1 MKLSLLKSAKKRI
14 MKKNNTLFI
23 LAMSALVLQSCG
35 NDEKSAVKVMAD
47 EVIPVKVMPLEKSGA
62 GRTITVSGRFSTD
75 DETYMSFK
83 TGGIVQKVL
92 VREGDFIRK
101 GQLLATLDL
110 TEIDA
115 LVGQAKIALDKAE
128 RDLKRVTSLNK
139 DGFATLEQ
147 TQNAQTGRDVAFQQ
161 YESAKFN
168 RKYSEI
174 RALTD
179 GYVLHKMI
187 NAGQLV
193 SAGTPA
199 FETNGAG
206 KASWIL
212 KAGAGDVEW
221 SAISIGDEA
230 SVSADV
236 LQGKTLKAKVVR
248 KSEGTDPYNGS
259 FAVELAIEKRADVK
273 LASGMFGTAEV
284 SASGQSG
291 LWSIPYEALLDGNAG
306 EGFVF
311 VTDDNKTAVKVP
323 VKISSIEKNRVLIS
337 SGLENHRTLIVAGNA
352 YLTDKSQIRI
362 TQ

>member
-1 MKLSLLKSAKKRI
+1 
-14 MKKNNTLFI
+14 MKKQNTILI
-23 LAMSALVLQSCG
+23 LAAVLLLQACG
-35 NDEKSAVKVMAD
+35 HDEKPAGRVMTD
-47 EVIPVKVMPLEKSGA
+47 DVIPVKVMSLEKA
-62 GRTITVSGRFSTD
+62 GTAKTIMVSGRFSTD

-115 LVGQAKIALDKAE
+115 LVGQAKMAFEKSE
-128 RDLKRVTSLNK
+128 RDLKRVTNLNK

-147 TQNAQTGRDVAFQQ
+147 LQNAQTGRDVAFQQ
-161 YESAKFN
+161 YQSAQFN

-174 RALTD
+174 RALSD

-187 NAGQLV
+187 NTGQLV
-193 SAGTPA
+193 AAGTPA

-206 KASWIL
+206 NASWIL

-221 SAISIGDEA
+221 SSIEVGDEA
-230 SVSADV
+230 LVSADV
-236 LQGKTLKAKVVR
+236 LNGKPLKAKVIR
-248 KSEGTDPYNGS
+248 KSEGTDPYTGS
-259 FAVELAIEKRADVK
+259 FAVELSVEKRAGMK

-311 VTDDNKTAVKVP
+311 VTDDNKTAIKVP
-323 VKISSIEKNRVLIS
+323 VKISSVEKNKVMIS
-337 SGLENHRTLIVAGNA
+337 SGLEGHKTLIVSGNA
-352 YLTDKSQIRI
+352 YLTDQSQIKI
-362 TQ
+362 TK